1 MENRV
6 REWLEGNVGRVEMLE
21 RQGRWRPVWFA
32 DVVRDGRV
40 LELCVRGDRTDYP
53 GVFPLEHEML
63 AQRLMHER
71 GVRVAGVHGWIDD
84 PRAFVI
90 DRVGGQ
96 PDFAGCT
103 DAQRDAV
110 MDDYLRILADLH
122 ELDVAPFAEA
132 GVRRDGMGAYRDWYR
147 ASKKRPDPFMEFCL
161 GWLRRH
167 PLDTRGRESVIVWDS
182 GQFHHDGQ
190 RVTAVLDLELAH
202 IGDPLMDLAAYRMR
216 DTIIGYGDFRR
227 MYAKYEELSGTP
239 VDPEA
244 IAHHHF
250 AFTLTNA
257 LAFHSALADPPPG
270 SDYMTNLQWC
280 NETNLFA
287 VEALADYLGI
297 PLAAPEL
304 PDADA
309 TSASAVAVPTR
320 HLVDSL
326 RSGDYEMRRLFRLA
340 RHLQRFD
347 AIGRECAEA
356 DLDDLAA
363 LLGHRPRTWQEGD
376 AALEEFVIA
385 DDGAHDADLVPLFH
399 RRLWRAHQ
407 LMGPAG
413 SAMTTHHRLQDV
425 F

>member
-1 MENRV
+1 MEGLIR
-6 REWLEGNVGRVEMLE
+6 RWLERNLGPVTRLE
-21 RQGRWRPVWFA
+21 RQARWRPVWFA
-32 DVVRDGRV
+32 DVERDGDV

-63 AQRLMHER
+63 AQRLMRER
-71 GVRVAGVHGWIDD
+71 GVRVAGVHGWIDE

-90 DRVGGQ
+90 DRVPGQ

-103 DAQRDAV
+103 AEQRDAV
-110 MDDYLRILADLH
+110 MDDYLRILAELH
-122 ELDVAPFAEA
+122 TLEAAPFAEA
-132 GVRRDGMGAYRDWYR
+132 GVRRDGMGAYDAWYR
-147 ASKKRPDPFMEFCL
+147 SSKKRPDPFMEFCL
-161 GWLRRH
+161 GRLRRH
-167 PLDTRGRESVIVWDS
+167 PLDTRGRESVVVWDS

-190 RVTAVLDLELAH
+190 RVTAILDLELAH
-202 IGDPLMDLAAYRMR
+202 IGDPLMDLAAFRMR
-216 DTIIGYGDFRR
+216 DTIVDYGDFRR

-250 AFTLTNA
+250 AFTLTNQ
-257 LAFHSALADPPPG
+257 LAFHAALADPPPG

-287 VEALADYLGI
+287 VEALADFLGI
-297 PLAAPEL
+297 TLDAPEL
-304 PDADA
+304 PEADE
-309 TSASAVAVPTR
+309 ASPAAIPMR

-326 RSGDYEMRRLFRLA
+326 RSGDYELRRLFRLA

-347 AIGRECAEA
+347 AIGRECVEA
-356 DLDDLAA
+356 DLDDLAG
-363 LLGHRPRTWQEGD
+363 LLGRRPRTWREGD
-376 AALEEFVIA
+376 AALEEFVVA
-385 DDGAHDADLVPLFH
+385 DEGAHDAELVVLFH

-413 SAMTTHHRLQDV
+413 AAMTTHHRLKPV

>member
-1 MENRV
+1 MENLI
-6 REWLEGNVGRVEMLE
+6 REWLEKNLGRVERLE
-21 RQGRWRPVWFA
+21 RQARWRPVWFA
-32 DVVRDGRV
+32 DVVRDGEV

-63 AQRLMHER
+63 AQRLMQER
-71 GVRVAGVHGWIDD
+71 GVAVAGVYGWIDE

-90 DRVGGQ
+90 DRVPGR
-96 PDFAGCT
+96 PDFADCT
-103 DAQRDAV
+103 DEQRDAV
-110 MDDYLRILADLH
+110 MDDYLRILAELH
-122 ELDVAPFAEA
+122 ALDVAPFADA
-132 GVRRDGMGAYRDWYR
+132 GVRRGGIEAYDSWYR
-147 ASKKRPDPFMEFCL
+147 SSKKRPDPFMEFCL

-190 RVTAVLDLELAH
+190 RVTAILDLELAH
-202 IGDPLMDLAAYRMR
+202 IGDPLMDLAAFRMR
-216 DTIIGYGDFRR
+216 DTIVGYGDFRR

-250 AFTLTNA
+250 AFTLTNQ

-287 VEALADYLGI
+287 VEALADFLGI
-297 PLAAPEL
+297 TTETPEL
-304 PDADA
+304 PVAQAEDASPA
-309 TSASAVAVPTR
+309 AVPMR
-320 HLVDSL
+320 HLVESL
-326 RSGDYEMRRLFRLA
+326 RSGDYELRRLFRLA

-347 AIGRECAEA
+347 AIGRECVEA
-356 DLDDLAA
+356 DLADLVG

-376 AALEEFVIA
+376 AALEEYVVA
-385 DDGAHDADLVPLFH
+385 DGGAHDEELVRLFH